1 MWMQLLQQVF
11 LLLIVID
18 FPIVITPHEIFTSF
32 TTIIFYAVASDEYA
46 TILTTQH
53 I

>member
-32 TTIIFYAVASDEYA
+32 TTFFYAVASDEYA